1 MFLTAILKY
10 LWKFESYNYTLV
22 KFLPR
27 QNDIVWA
34 PKHQAKHWLWS
45 RPSSWWLNNHN
56 GLSLLLL
63 RLVNAMTSFC
73 LALNI
78 PQTADNLEQERGKVG
93 HLGSCSASLCLKGIK
108 FYKFYHRYGIN
119 LLIFFSWYRHL
130 FMITYLTSS
139 SLS

>member
-1 MFLTAILKY
+1 MLLRGRFLTAILKY

-27 QNDIVWA
+27 QNDIAWT

-45 RPSSWWLNNHN
+45 RPSSWWLNNHS

-63 RLVNAMTSFC
+63 RLVNAMTSSC

-78 PQTADNLEQERGKVG
+78 PQTHDNLEQEREKVG
-93 HLGSCSASLCLKGIK
+93 HFGSCSSSLCLKGIT
-108 FYKFYHRYGIN
+108 FYIFYHRYEVI
-119 LLIFFSWYRHL
+119 LHL
-130 FMITYLTSS
+130 SYS
-139 SLS
+139 